1 MAGLEQKIMADLKA
15 AMLAKNEA
23 GLRAIRAIKSAI
35 LLAKTSGGGSELSDE
50 DEVRMLQK
58 LVKQR
63 QESIDIYKAQG
74 RDDLAGPEME
84 EVTIIS
90 HYLPAMMGEDEI
102 RSVVEQAIASTG
114 AASPAE
120 MGKVMGVVT
129 KALAGKADN
138 KIVSS
143 IVRELLASG
152 T

>member
-1 MAGLEQKIMADLKA
+1 MADLKA

-84 EVTIIS
+84 EVAIIS

-138 KIVSS
+138 KIVSA
-143 IVRELLASG
+143 IVRELLAKSA
-152 T
+152 

>member
-84 EVTIIS
+84 EVAIIS

-138 KIVSS
+138 KIVSA
-143 IVRELLASG
+143 IVRELLAKG
-152 T
+152 A

>member
-84 EVTIIS
+84 EVAIIS
-90 HYLPAMMGEDEI
+90 NYLPAMMGEDEI
-102 RSVVEQAIASTG
+102 RSVVQQAIASTG

-129 KALAGKADN
+129 KVLAGKADN

-143 IVRELLASG
+143 IVRELLAKG